1 MRWTDHR
8 RVADLLHL
16 ARVPAVNELA
26 VMATAMETWRTHHST
41 DGGEGQQNPLGRL
54 MFGDRDNV
62 PRDVDVRIS
71 RSATAGRVPI
81 PLHGQ
86 NTFVV
91 HGAEVWNHS
100 LELREAKTIGEAKR
114 VSRLMAKKLPL

>member
-1 MRWTDHR
+1 M
-8 RVADLLHL
+8 
-16 ARVPAVNELA
+16 
-26 VMATAMETWRTHHST
+26 
-41 DGGEGQQNPLGRL
+41 GGQGRQNPLGWL

-81 PLHGQ
+81 PLRGQ

-100 LELREAKTIGEAKR
+100 PELREAKTIGEAKG
-114 VSRLMAKKLPL
+114 VARLMAKKAPL